1 MLFNKLSIPLIIL
14 TGTLFSVP
22 VAAEEIPDP
31 QQALQSLGIG
41 AAQIARLERGEIVT
55 YDVNETSQKE
65 LAIGVAMILPVALP
79 QVADYIK
86 RSSLGVSES
95 NVLASGSL
103 ASNADINSFGK
114 FAFTDKELDEA
125 KAFLEAEP
133 GEKFNLSKAELD
145 SLKNLHDSL
154 KDADDKAL
162 LKAANQQYRK
172 ILLHRFQAYRKSGL
186 SGIAT
191 YSRSKSNADPAAEL
205 RSDAINSKAWVRYF
219 PELLQVWLNYPAA
232 LPPNTTEQFM
242 WANRDIED
250 RPTAIL
256 NHRIILTANASYI
269 LLSRQFYVG
278 HSYNSSHMVA
288 GGLSYKNG
296 TLVFYSTR
304 SSTDQ
309 VTGIGS
315 NLKHSIGREQ
325 MEKEMI
331 DRLQRLNKDLT
342 RKSAAV
348 NDEGKEI
355 NPQACRF
362 ASNIYG
368 DIGTNIQ

>member
-1 MLFNKLSIPLIIL
+1 MLFNKLSIPVITL
-14 TGTLFSVP
+14 TGALFSMP
-22 VAAEEIPDP
+22 AAAEEIPGP

-41 AAQIARLERGEIVT
+41 APQIAQLERGEIVT
-55 YDVNETSQKE
+55 YAVKETSQKE
-65 LAIGVAMILPVALP
+65 LAVGVAMILPVALP

-86 RSSLGVSES
+86 HSSLGASEA
-95 NVLASGSL
+95 NILASGPL
-103 ASNADINSFGK
+103 AGNADINTFGK
-114 FAFTDKELDEA
+114 FAFTDKQLDEA

-133 GEKFNLSKAELD
+133 GEKFNLSKPELD

-154 KDADDKAL
+154 KDADDKTL

-172 ILLHRFQAYRKSGL
+172 ILLQRFQAYRKSGL
-186 SGIAT
+186 TGIAS
-191 YSRSKSNADPAAEL
+191 YSRGKSTADPAAEL
-205 RSDAINSKAWVRYF
+205 RSDAINSKAWIRYF
-219 PELLQVWLNYPAA
+219 PELRQAWLNYPAA
-232 LPPNTTEQFM
+232 LPANTSEQFM
-242 WANRDIED
+242 WANRDIEN

-256 NHRIILTANASYI
+256 NHRIMLTANASYI

-288 GGLSYKNG
+288 GGLPYKNG

-315 NLKHSIGREQ
+315 NLKRSIAREQ

-331 DRLQRLNKDLT
+331 DRLQRLNKNLT
-342 RKSAAV
+342 RKSTAV
-348 NDEGKEI
+348 NDQNKEI
-355 NPQACRF
+355 
-362 ASNIYG
+362 
-368 DIGTNIQ
+368 